1 MEWWLI
7 LILFLGAL
15 VVMFA
20 SGLPVAFAFMI
31 LTLGGA
37 LIYWGGLSGLHQ
49 YVLNMFSSVAKFTL
63 LPIPMFVFLGELL
76 FQSGIGSRMLDVLDK
91 WLGRLPGRLSLIT
104 VGGSTVFSTLSGST
118 LATTAMMGSLMLPD
132 MLRRGYKKPM
142 SIGPIVGG
150 GGLAMIIPPSALAV
164 FLASVGDISVGK
176 ILIAGIIPGFIIAS
190 LYTTYVVGRCMLQ
203 PSLAPAYEVD
213 PVPLSQKISE
223 TVKYVLPAFIIVLMI
238 LGFIFGG
245 IATPTESAAT
255 GVLGAVIL
263 AACYRKLGREVVKRS
278 ILGALNI
285 TVMSFMIVV
294 GAKTFNQI
302 MVFSGATQGL
312 IKLATGLPLHPI
324 LTVIAMQVTV
334 LFMGCFLDVF
344 GIIMMTLPLYLP
356 VVKALGFDPVWFGI
370 LMLIN
375 IQMALSTPPFGILLF
390 IMKGV
395 APPDIKMVD
404 IYKACL
410 PFLICDSIAMALCLT
425 FPKLVTWLPNMMI

>member
-1 MEWWLI
+1 MEWYFI
-7 LILFLGAL
+7 MALFLGAL
-15 VVMFA
+15 IIMFA
-20 SGLPVAFAFMI
+20 IGLPVAFGFMI
-31 LTLGGA
+31 ITLVGA

-49 YVLNMFSSVAKFTL
+49 YILNMFSSVAKFTL

-76 FQSGIGSRMLDVLDK
+76 FQSGIGSRMLDVIDK

-104 VGGSTVFSTLSGST
+104 VGGSTVFSALSGST

-132 MLRRGYKKPM
+132 MQRRGYKYPM

-150 GGLAMIIPPSALAV
+150 GGLAMIIPPSAIGV
-164 FLASVGDISVGK
+164 FLASVGDISVGR
-176 ILIAGIIPGFIIAS
+176 ILIAGIVPGVIMAI
-190 LYTTYVVGRCMLQ
+190 LYISYVIVRCLIQ
-203 PSLAPAYEVD
+203 PSLAPAYEVIHV
-213 PVPLSQKISE
+213 PVSQKIIE
-223 TVKYVLPAFIIVLMI
+223 TAKYVLPAGLIVVMI

-263 AACYRKLGREVVKRS
+263 AGCYRKLSWKVIRKAT
-278 ILGALNI
+278 LGALNI
-285 TVMSFMIVV
+285 TVMSFMIIA

-312 IKLATGLPLHPI
+312 IGLATGLPVHPI
-324 LTVIAMQVTV
+324 VTIIGMQITV

-356 VVKALGFDPVWFGI
+356 IVISLGFDPLWFGI

-395 APPDIKMVD
+395 APREVKMMH
-404 IYKACL
+404 IYKACF
-410 PFLICDSIAMALCLT
+410 PFLICDTIAMTLCLT
-425 FPKLVTWLPNMMI
+425 FPKLVTWLPNMMG